1 MKTSKSVEVRTTP
14 AQRDEEYDVVVLGA
28 GVAGM
33 TAALVS
39 AIEGLRTLV
48 IEKSDQV
55 GGTSAFSSGTVW
67 IPNNPQQ
74 RKSGVTGDAEAVLA
88 YLDALVGG
96 RADRALS
103 EAFVAAGA
111 EMLQYIE
118 QHTDLRWQMYDLQ
131 PDYHQELPGAAV
143 GGRPLMPLP
152 FDGRTLGA
160 EFDRVRWPLPELMLF
175 GGMMITRG
183 EAARLLRIGRN
194 LDSLLLGATLC
205 GRFLL
210 DRLRYKRG
218 TRLVLGNALVSR
230 LFKNLLDRRVAIWF
244 EGKTTRLIAEGGR
257 ASGLVVLR
265 DGSEVRVR
273 ATRGIV
279 LAGGGFPASPELRER
294 YFPKPVA
301 QYTSAFAGCTGETLL
316 LAQGIGAALGPPGED
331 NALWFPSSIAARRDG
346 STAVFP
352 HIVLDRAKPGIV
364 AVNAAGRRFVDEATS
379 YHRFTRAMY
388 RSHREVPSIPAWL
401 VCDRRF
407 VWKYG
412 LGMIRPM
419 TPVLKPFVDRGYL
432 RVADSVEELAR
443 KLDVEAAGLAETIR
457 AHNEFARTGVDADF
471 GKGGNAY
478 DRAYGDP
485 EHAPNPCLGAIDK
498 SPYCAVAVLPT
509 PLGTSLGVLTNR
521 HAQAL
526 DGSDRPIL
534 GLYACGND
542 MHSVMGGE
550 YPGPGS
556 QLGLG
561 MTFGYLAARHASK
574 AAGVRNPAA
583 GEGGD
588 PPARR

>member
-1 MKTSKSVEVRTTP
+1 MTAREAIHRNWTSP
-14 AQRDEEYDVVVLGA
+14 QWDEEYDLVVLGA

-39 AIEGLRTLV
+39 ALEGLRTLV

-67 IPNNPQQ
+67 IPNNPPQ
-74 RKSGVTGDAEAVLA
+74 RKSGVTGDVEAVLA

-96 RADRALS
+96 RADRALR

-111 EMLQYIE
+111 EMLEYLE
-118 QHTDLRWQMYDLQ
+118 RHADFPWQMYDLQ

-152 FDGRTLGA
+152 FDGRTLGK

-183 EAARLLRIGRN
+183 EASHLLRIGRN
-194 LDSLLLGATLC
+194 LDSLLLGARLVS
-205 GRFLL
+205 RYMS
-210 DRLRYKRG
+210 DRLRYRRG
-218 TRLVLGNALVSR
+218 TRLVLGNALVAR
-230 LFKNLLDRRVAIWF
+230 LFKHLLDRRVAIWF
-244 EGKTTRLIAEGGR
+244 ESRTTGLIAEGGR
-257 ASGLVVLR
+257 ACGLAVERSGAR
-265 DGSEVRVR
+265 VRVR
-273 ATRGIV
+273 AARGIV
-279 LAGGGFPASPELRER
+279 LAGGGFPASPELRQR
-294 YFPKPVA
+294 YLPEPVA
-301 QYTSAFAGCTGETLL
+301 QYTCAFAGCTGETLR
-316 LAQGIGAALGPPGED
+316 LAQGVGAALGPPGED
-331 NALWFPSSIAARRDG
+331 NALWFPSSIAPRRDG
-346 STAVFP
+346 STAAFP
-352 HIVLDRAKPGIV
+352 HIVLDRAKPGLV
-364 AVNAAGRRFVDEATS
+364 AVNAAGRRFVDEGTS

-419 TPVLKPFVDRGYL
+419 TPRLKPFVDRGYL
-432 RVADSVEELAR
+432 RKADSVEELAR
-443 KLDVEAAGLAETIR
+443 AIGVDAAGLRETVR
-457 AHNEFARTGVDADF
+457 THNEFARTGIDTEF
-471 GKGGNAY
+471 GKGGNVY

-485 EHAPNPCLGAIDK
+485 THAPNPCLGPIETP
-498 SPYCAVAVLPT
+498 PYCAVAVLPA
-509 PLGTSLGVLTNR
+509 PLGTSLGVLTNG

-526 DGSDRPIL
+526 DGSGRPIP

-561 MTFGYLAARHASK
+561 MTFGYLAARHAAK
-574 AAGVRNPAA
+574 QG
-583 GEGGD
+583 
-588 PPARR
+588 